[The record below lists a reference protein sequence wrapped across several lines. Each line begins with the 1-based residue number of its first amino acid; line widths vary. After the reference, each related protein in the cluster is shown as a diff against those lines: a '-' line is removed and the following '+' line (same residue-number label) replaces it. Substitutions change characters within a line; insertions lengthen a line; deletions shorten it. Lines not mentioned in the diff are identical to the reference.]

1 MGITNDT
8 FILRERRS
16 PEVIHMKSGKQ
27 QIKQL
32 KRSKRSVALSL
43 ALVLT
48 IFLTAC
54 ASIPDSDRNPAISVN
69 TDLIIRPQN
78 DKILRQDE
86 WVRMLTLAISNP
98 DKRSSVWES
107 IPASQRAEI
116 TQADFFR
123 YMSFLSDCL
132 PGTITSFSLAT
143 TEESE
148 TIRKLAAK
156 SEKQLIPKPAQTSI
170 WWIKARTSDLRDF
183 RFAVPVTLDDNGI
196 PHFSITWLHKQAA
209 LNDYIVLYLNALELR
224 SENALKPLLSQGVQI
239 RSRAQQVAID
249 RRVSALTAYYRNHIN
264 LGKGRYR
271 CVVMMPGHAVIEEQ
285 LLSADPGTE
294 KTRSVVFTETEGL
307 FRVEEKIAQSL
318 TLPDGVFF
326 FNNQSLFSSN
336 LKDAVITSDKVL
348 PILGIP
354 LDLTVTGQNERGES
368 IFRAVWPGL
377 VVEASGYCDPHT
389 LIFDGYLRQ
398 ISVSYTRFITGSGL
412 KPGDS
417 LYELYARYPFARES
431 GYLITR
437 LEDGLKKTLAIQV
450 ESDTIVQLTIILDS

>member
-1 MGITNDT
+1 ML
-8 FILRERRS
+8 FRS
-16 PEVIHMKSGKQ
+16 
-27 QIKQL
+27 
-32 KRSKRSVALSL
+32 
-43 ALVLT
+43 
-48 IFLTAC
+48 
-54 ASIPDSDRNPAISVN
+54 
-69 TDLIIRPQN
+69 
-78 DKILRQDE
+78 
-86 WVRMLTLAISNP
+86 
-98 DKRSSVWES
+98 
-107 IPASQRAEI
+107 
-116 TQADFFR
+116 
-123 YMSFLSDCL
+123 
-132 PGTITSFSLAT
+132 
-143 TEESE
+143 
-148 TIRKLAAK
+148 
-156 SEKQLIPKPAQTSI
+156 QTSI

-348 PILGIP
+348 PILGIQI
-354 LDLTVTGQNERGES
+354 G
-368 IFRAVWPGL
+368 RAHV
-377 VVEASGYCDPHT
+377 
-389 LIFDGYLRQ
+389 
-398 ISVSYTRFITGSGL
+398 
-412 KPGDS
+412 
-417 LYELYARYPFARES
+417 
-431 GYLITR
+431 
-437 LEDGLKKTLAIQV
+437 
-450 ESDTIVQLTIILDS
+450 